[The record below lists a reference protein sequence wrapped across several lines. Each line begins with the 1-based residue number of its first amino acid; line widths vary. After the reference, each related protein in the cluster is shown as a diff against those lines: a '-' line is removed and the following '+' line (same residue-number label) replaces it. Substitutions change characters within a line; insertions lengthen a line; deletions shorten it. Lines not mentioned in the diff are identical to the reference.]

1 MLSRYL
7 QKRPTADDLR
17 ERGILKTGGVV
28 AEQKEKVVKKGVAA
42 ALEGGLRRR
51 PSLVEMEDKNMM
63 KAEAKP
69 ADILSRTLKKRPTL
83 SDLQDK
89 GILKA
94 GGVVAERKEAVVKA
108 NVASS
113 IEMALKKR
121 STLEDLVDSGIIPLD
136 AAVVSPTLAS
146 SADML
151 SRYLQKRPTADDLR
165 ERGILKT
172 GGVVAE
178 QKEKVVKK
186 GVAAALE
193 GGLRR
198 RPSLV
203 EMEDKNMMKAEAKP
217 ADILSRTLKKRPTL
231 SDLQDKGILKAGGV
245 VAERKERVE
254 KSSVKATL
262 EGFLQRRSTMD
273 ELLEKGIISTGEA
286 VVPIEPS
293 LMSPADALAR
303 SLKRR
308 PTLSDMQEKGIVKPS
323 GVVASAR
330 DRVAKSSVKASLEG
344 FLQRRS
350 TMDELVEAGIV
361 SEESLGMS
369 PTLAGPAAAI
379 SRSLARRPTADDLRD
394 RGILPPSTV
403 SPGADRE
410 HAGAG
415 EAARGRPTRREHR
428 EPAGARRAQGAGP
441 LAREGRP
448 AAPSDRGEARAR
460 GLARR
465 PDAEYLYQRGILRD
479 EADDYYHYGDDD
491 DDDDEPV
498 DVADEADEMAM
509 VRQMLSELDD
519 LRSTWAGVHG
529 GLAARR
535 RRRGAPE

>member
-1 MLSRYL
+1 MPAAQKASASRPAEALSRAL
-7 QKRPTADDLR
+7 QK
-17 ERGILKTGGVV
+17 
-28 AEQKEKVVKKGVAA
+28 
-42 ALEGGLRRR
+42 R
-51 PSLVEMEDKNMM
+51 PSLVE
-63 KAEAKP
+63 
-69 ADILSRTLKKRPTL
+69 
-83 SDLQDK
+83 
-89 GILKA
+89 
-94 GGVVAERKEAVVKA
+94 VK
-108 NVASS
+108 
-113 IEMALKKR
+113 
-121 STLEDLVDSGIIPLD
+121 
-136 AAVVSPTLAS
+136 
-146 SADML
+146 
-151 SRYLQKRPTADDLR
+151 
-165 ERGILKT
+165 
-172 GGVVAE
+172 
-178 QKEKVVKK
+178 
-186 GVAAALE
+186 
-193 GGLRR
+193 
-198 RPSLV
+198 
-203 EMEDKNMMKAEAKP
+203 
-217 ADILSRTLKKRPTL
+217 
-231 SDLQDKGILKAGGV
+231 DKGILKAGGV

-273 ELLEKGIISTGEA
+273 ELLEKGIISNGEA

-403 SPGADRE
+403 SPALTASMRALEKQRVADRL
-410 HAGAG
+410 
-415 EAARGRPTRREHR
+415 AANIES
-428 EPAGARRAQGAGP
+428 
-441 LAREGRP
+441 RP
-448 AAPSDRGEARAR
+448 ALDELKERGLLHGRGGLQRQATEERLAR

-529 GLAARR
+529 GTSRRVGGDAARLSEMER
-535 RRRGAPE
+535 RRAAMELDRALGGMRR